1 VTEQTIDWSLLTEG
15 DQVKSVKNGRFYE
28 VERTAR
34 MADGIHIRLA
44 GVAREIVRPTP
55 AEPRA
60 TVRRG
65 PTGKAVDVWVEVLS
79 SGGMK

>member
-1 VTEQTIDWSLLTEG
+1 MTEQTIAWSLLAEG
-15 DQVKSVKNGRFYE
+15 DQLKSLKNGKFYE
-28 VERTAR
+28 VERAMK
-34 MADGIHIRLA
+34 MADGVHIRLA
-44 GVAREIVRPTP
+44 GIAREIVRPTP

-79 SGGMK
+79 SG